1 MTRKFTPNTSV
12 PRGIAPFIAVLTVV
26 IALAALAQTGGT
38 VQAPKKS
45 GNQPMNSDPG
55 LFVSAATY
63 GSGGYS
69 AASIAVGDLN
79 GDGKLDLV
87 VGNGC
92 QIANCQARGSV
103 GVLLGNA
110 DGTFQAAVAYDSGGS
125 WFYFRPPAVAIADVN
140 GDHKP
145 DLVVAHSRS
154 NTVGVLL
161 GNGDGTFQPVV
172 TYFSGNSYPGSL
184 AVADVDGGGRPG

>member
-1 MTRKFTPNTSV
+1 MTRKLTRNTSV
-12 PRGIAPFIAVLTVV
+12 LRGIAPFIAVLTVT
-26 IALAALAQTGGT
+26 IALAALAQTRGAG
-38 VQAPKKS
+38 QAFGKS

-69 AASIAVGDLN
+69 ATSIAVGDLN

-87 VGNGC
+87 VGGC
-92 QIANCQARGSV
+92 HIENCQTGGSV

-125 WFYFRPPAVAIADVN
+125 WFYFRSQAVAIADVN

-145 DLVVAHSRS
+145 DLVVANSGS
-154 NTVGVLL
+154 NRVGVLL

-184 AVADVDGGGRPG
+184 AVAD